1 MKLKDLCI
9 FSVYFTLMSCNN
21 ITTFLGKSN
30 IEEVVNAMTTEEKL
44 HIVIGGKIN
53 ENSGGS
59 AVIGATEKYVS
70 GAAGNTCEVK
80 RLGITPI
87 VLADGPAGLRID
99 STRKNDNKT
108 YYATHFPIGT
118 LLASTWNTELVKQV
132 GYCIGNEAKE
142 YGVDILLAPAINI
155 HRNPLCGRNFE
166 YYSEDPLL
174 AGKIGAAFIKG
185 VQSNGIG
192 TSLKHFAVN
201 NQETNRQGVN
211 ACVSQRA
218 LREIYLK
225 GFEIAVKEAK
235 PWTIM
240 SSYNL
245 INGVYTSQSHDL
257 LTTLL
262 RYEWGFNGIV
272 MTDWYGGKD
281 AVKQLKAGNDLLMP
295 GRTAQYDQLKA
306 GLKTGSLNKGN
317 IDLNVK
323 RILQIIERT
332 QRFKGF
338 KYSNNP
344 DLKTHAAIS
353 RQSATEGMVL
363 LKNERVLPL
372 RKSVK
377 KVALFGCTSY
387 KFIPGGTG
395 SGNVN
400 SAYTVSLLDG
410 LRNHGIA
417 TDTKLQRQYE
427 DYWIYANSHAK
438 KPTSQYAHFLPTPL
452 PAEINFSEEEL
463 GRLAK
468 EQDAAIIT
476 LGRLSGEFAD
486 RPLSDFFL
494 SKEEQTL
501 IYDVCKA
508 FHKEDKKIIVLL
520 NIGGVIETSSWKN
533 MPDAILCA
541 WQGGQ
546 EGGNSVADILT
557 GKTCPSG
564 KLPMTFPVN
573 YEDVASAANFPNDSP
588 QVEFNLNGAEETKH
602 IRKNIDYTIYEED
615 IYVGYRYF
623 ESFNKP
629 VSYPFGFGL
638 SYTQFD
644 YSNAKAVIDGDSIN
658 VTLEVKNVGKV
669 SGKDVVELYVSA
681 PNNMIYNKPEHELK
695 AFAKTHE
702 LQPGESC
709 HVILKMKQADMASY
723 DEIAQGWKVDAGKYI
738 IKLGSSSRDIKA
750 HTYVELHSSFIKCSN
765 ILVSESAIKKLKRH

>member
-1 MKLKDLCI
+1 MDICQ
-9 FSVYFTLMSCNN
+9 FSCKETY
-21 ITTFLGKSN
+21 KS
-30 IEEVVNAMTTEEKL
+30 IC
-44 HIVIGGKIN
+44 
-53 ENSGGS
+53 S
-59 AVIGATEKYVS
+59 
-70 GAAGNTCEVK
+70 
-80 RLGITPI
+80 
-87 VLADGPAGLRID
+87 
-99 STRKNDNKT
+99 
-108 YYATHFPIGT
+108 
-118 LLASTWNTELVKQV
+118 
-132 GYCIGNEAKE
+132 
-142 YGVDILLAPAINI
+142 
-155 HRNPLCGRNFE
+155 
-166 YYSEDPLL
+166 
-174 AGKIGAAFIKG
+174 
-185 VQSNGIG
+185 
-192 TSLKHFAVN
+192 
-201 NQETNRQGVN
+201 
-211 ACVSQRA
+211 
-218 LREIYLK
+218 
-225 GFEIAVKEAK
+225 
-235 PWTIM
+235 
-240 SSYNL
+240 
-245 INGVYTSQSHDL
+245 
-257 LTTLL
+257 
-262 RYEWGFNGIV
+262 
-272 MTDWYGGKD
+272 
-281 AVKQLKAGNDLLMP
+281 
-295 GRTAQYDQLKA
+295 
-306 GLKTGSLNKGN
+306 
-317 IDLNVK
+317 
-323 RILQIIERT
+323 
-332 QRFKGF
+332 
-338 KYSNNP
+338 
-344 DLKTHAAIS
+344 
-353 RQSATEGMVL
+353 
-363 LKNERVLPL
+363 
-372 RKSVK
+372 
-377 KVALFGCTSY
+377 
-387 KFIPGGTG
+387 
-395 SGNVN
+395 
-400 SAYTVSLLDG
+400 
-410 LRNHGIA
+410 
-417 TDTKLQRQYE
+417 
-427 DYWIYANSHAK
+427 
-438 KPTSQYAHFLPTPL
+438 FLPTPL

-494 SKEEQTL
+494 SKEEHTL

-508 FHKEDKKIIVLL
+508 FHKEDKKVIVLL

>member
-1 MKLKDLCI
+1 
-9 FSVYFTLMSCNN
+9 MSCNN

-70 GAAGNTCEVK
+70 GAAGNTFEVK

-323 RILQIIERT
+323 RILKIIERT

-377 KVALFGCTSY
+377 KVALFGCNSY

-452 PAEINFSEEEL
+452 PAEINFSKEEL